1 MKERVRNLAVLASFV
16 VGVATVSAADKPAAA
31 PEPAPAPAK
40 AAAANT
46 PAPAPAPAPAPK
58 PVPTTAKPAAP
69 APVKAAPATPV
80 PAPATPPA
88 PAPVKTVAPAP
99 VKSPVTAPVAA
110 SAKKAPAPTAQLD
123 FYHDVFPFLKKN
135 CVSCHNKTTTK
146 AALNMETP
154 KLMIEGGDTGASI
167 IPGKSDESLLVE
179 ACLHLYDLEMPPKNN
194 KSGAVDLTPAE
205 IAILKTWIDQGAKDS
220 IQEER
225 KITWQAPAEGVQP
238 IYTLAMTADGR
249 FAACGRSNQI
259 FLYDLDT
266 RQLVGKIADPAEK
279 PAGAHRSLVQS
290 LNFSPDGSRLASGSF
305 REVKIWKKQAGQSAT
320 RPVDPAHGLV
330 LSTLSPDGSKVVA
343 ADKAGAILVISAADG
358 KLINKIPAVA
368 DVAKGE
374 TVQLLEVS
382 PDASKVA
389 VFTNA
394 GAWKLSLWNVAD
406 GKMLAVQTSPDAV
419 LEGQSRDAQAKFIA
433 ATTAATAA
441 TTAIKPAQ
449 DGKAAAAKV
458 VADLKAQVAKL
469 PADKPDPELAK
480 QLTAAEQKLAASGTA
495 EAAVL
500 AKSQA
505 TEAAKIAADKV
516 AKDNAAKLAAARNLA
531 VRSMVWTRDGKAIA
545 TAGDDKLISVWT
557 VPAAGTV
564 TFAAPKKLA
573 GAAGAITFLTM
584 GASADQL
591 VSAGADSKARLWSVS
606 QAKVLMEIPVGV
618 ASIDVSSDGKLL
630 LTGDTA
636 NAVRLWDLATGK
648 HHLQLTGSVATRE
661 QIAALDWE
669 VNAQGLEDAFQKAV
683 IAKIAAQEKAIDVLL
698 EKAKEAIV
706 AMGKKLP
713 TTEKAI
719 KPAQDAVV
727 AAQKA
732 VDDAKAVIAKAPEG
746 KADAAMEAALTA
758 AQTKLIA
765 AKTTESSAQSA
776 HKGAQSNIT
785 DAETQVARI
794 TATKA
799 ENAKELAAATAA
811 SAEAVKLQT
820 KASTDLAA
828 AKAALT
834 KPAVKPLAVSFSADD
849 QKVAARFSDGTIN
862 VWGVASGSP
871 IEAATA
877 SAATAA
883 SMAAR
888 ADGSFAMISADGAFT
903 STAGPAK
910 WVLERTLGGDK
921 NPKQFTDRINA
932 VRFSPDGRTL
942 ATGGGEASRSGD
954 VIVFDVATGN
964 PTTTWLEKHTDSV
977 ISLDFSPD
985 GKLLASGATD
995 KIARVTEIATGEQT
1009 HLFEGH
1015 THYVTGIAFRADG
1028 RVLATAGADGVVNS
1042 WDMLIGERQ
1051 KKIEGWAKE
1060 VTSLQFI
1067 GASNKIVT
1075 SAGDNLV
1082 RIVNDVGG
1090 QVRSIAKLPD
1100 FMQAAA
1106 SSADGSTLIGGG
1118 EDSFLRVWNGV
1129 DGKELAAF
1137 GPK

>member
-1 MKERVRNLAVLASFV
+1 MNTLVRNF
-16 VGVATVSAADKPAAA
+16 ATVACFAAGIATGTATDKPAVAA
-31 PEPAPAPAK
+31 AAPAPAK
-40 AAAANT
+40 AAAASPNEVPT
-46 PAPAPAPAPAPK
+46 PAPVVAEKAAPTPAKPAVPAPAKAAPAAPTSAPAPATKPAPAVVK
-58 PVPTTAKPAAP
+58 KAAP
-69 APVKAAPATPV
+69 APVKT
-80 PAPATPPA
+80 PA
-88 PAPVKTVAPAP
+88 PAP
-99 VKSPVTAPVAA
+99 
-110 SAKKAPAPTAQLD
+110 AKKAPAPTAQLD

-154 KLMIEGGDTGASI
+154 KLMIEGGDTGPSI

-220 IQEER
+220 VQEER
-225 KITWQAPAEGVQP
+225 TITWQAPAEGVQP

-266 RQLVGKIADPAEK
+266 RQLIGQIADPAEE
-279 PAGAHRSLVQS
+279 PAGAHRALVQS

-305 REVKIWKKQAGQSAT
+305 REVKIWKQQSGKSAT
-320 RPVDPAHGLV
+320 RPADPALGLV
-330 LSTLSPDGSKVVA
+330 LSTLSPDGSKIVA
-343 ADKAGAILVISAADG
+343 ADKGGAVLVLNAADG
-358 KLINKIPAVA
+358 KLIKKIATVA

-382 PDASKVA
+382 PDGGKAA
-389 VFTNA
+389 VFTDT
-394 GAWKLSLWNVAD
+394 GGWKLSLWDLAD
-406 GKMLAVQTSPDAV
+406 GKMLAAQTSPDPV
-419 LEGQSRDAQAKFIA
+419 LEAQSRDAQAKLTA

-441 TTAIKPAQ
+441 TAAVKPAQ
-449 DGKAAAAKV
+449 DAKAAAAKV
-458 VADLKAQVAKL
+458 VADLKAQVAKV
-469 PADKPDPELAK
+469 PADKPNPGLSD
-480 QLTAAEQKLAASGTA
+480 QVTAAEQKLAAAATV
-495 EAAVL
+495 ETAVL
-500 AKSQA
+500 AKSKA
-505 TEAAKIAADKV
+505 ADAAKVAADKV
-516 AKDNAAKLAAARNLA
+516 AKDSAAKLAAARKLP
-531 VRSMVWTRDGKAIA
+531 VRSLAWTRDGKAIA

-557 VPAAGTV
+557 VPAAATA

-573 GAAGAITFLTM
+573 GAAGAISFLET
-584 GASADQL
+584 GANADQL
-591 VSAGADSKARLWSVS
+591 VSAGADNKARLWSIA
-606 QAKVLMEIPVGV
+606 QAKVLREIPVGV
-618 ASIDVSSDGKLL
+618 TGIDVSNDGKFL

-636 NAVRLWDLATGK
+636 NAVHLWDLATGK
-648 HHLQLTGSVATRE
+648 HHLQLTGSVASRE

-683 IAKIAAQEKAIDVLL
+683 IAKIAAQDKALDVLL
-698 EKAKEAIV
+698 EKAKDAIV

-713 TTEKAI
+713 TLEKGI
-719 KPAQDAVV
+719 KPAQEAVV

-732 VDDAKAVIAKAPEG
+732 VDDARAVIAKAPEG
-746 KADAAMEAALTA
+746 KADAAMEKALTD

-765 AKTTESSAQSA
+765 AMTTESSARLA
-776 HKGAQSNIT
+776 HQGAQSNIT
-785 DAETQVARI
+785 DAEAQVARI

-799 ENAKELAAATAA
+799 ENAKESAAATAA
-811 SAEAVKLQT
+811 SAGAIKLQAQA
-820 KASTDLAA
+820 KTDLAA

-834 KPAVKPLAVSFSADD
+834 KGAVKPLAVSFSSDD
-849 QKVAARFSDGTIN
+849 QKVAALFSDGSIN
-862 VWGVASGSP
+862 VWAVASGSP
-871 IEAATA
+871 VEQVQVDVT
-877 SAATAA
+877 TAA
-883 SMAAR
+883 SMASR
-888 ADGSFAMISADGAFT
+888 SDGSFAVISSDGTFA

-910 WVLERTLGGDK
+910 WALERTLGGDK

-932 VRFSPDGRTL
+932 VRFSPDGKLL
-942 ATGGGEASRSGD
+942 AAGGGEASRSGD

-964 PTTTWLEKHTDSV
+964 PTATWLEKHTDSV

-985 GKLLASGATD
+985 GKLLASGASD
-995 KIARVTEIATGEQT
+995 KIARVTEIATGKQT

-1042 WDMLIGERQ
+1042 WDMLLGERQ

-1082 RIVNDVGG
+1082 RIVNDVGS
-1090 QVRSIAKLPD
+1090 QIRSIAKLPD

-1106 SSADGSTLIGGG
+1106 STADGSTIIAGG